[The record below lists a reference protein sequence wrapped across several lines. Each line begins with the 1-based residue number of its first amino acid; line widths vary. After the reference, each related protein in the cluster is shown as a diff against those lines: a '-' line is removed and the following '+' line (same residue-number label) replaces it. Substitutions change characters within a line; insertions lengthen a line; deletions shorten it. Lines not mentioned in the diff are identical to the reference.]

1 MSGCGRL
8 PPHYSLLAM
17 AHVDRGPLLENE
29 RLASADSRLCRAIR
43 DEACHPANAGQIR
56 GEPYRRPAPI
66 LAARNWLADS
76 FSAHMTASAI
86 TPETPDARKHHRA
99 AQRPRGQ
106 PRSPA
111 QICSLYVPEFA
122 RMSRCLEARRAPAR
136 GMLEERK
143 RARLKLHISTSAECE
158 RLFRDEP
165 RRAAA
170 LADRYPKLAGEIARE
185 AE

>member
-1 MSGCGRL
+1 MAD
-8 PPHYSLLAM
+8 SLLTIRYSPWP
-17 AHVDRGPLLENE
+17 VSTGD
-29 RLASADSRLCRAIR
+29 ASWRMKDWR
-43 DEACHPANAGQIR
+43 Q
-56 GEPYRRPAPI
+56 PI
-66 LAARNWLADS
+66 LAFAGPFATRCATPQMRGKYGVSPIGARR
-76 FSAHMTASAI
+76 SAHMTASAI
-86 TPETPDARKHHRA
+86 TPKTPDARKHHRA

-143 RARLKLHISTSAECE
+143 RARLKLNISTSAECE